1 MADTW
6 IVDIRH
12 YFDAG
17 GTLPPQVRPLA
28 LHFGRIV
35 AAATARPAGATFES
49 AVPCRRR
56 PRRRACPG
64 RIVVQR
70 SQVPPRIRWE
80 CPRCEDRGLIEGF
93 EESPWDLSR
102 VPPDEE
108 QERATVVF
116 PEREYRALVEIDVLG
131 LDCEALLSRG
141 RPLSE
146 GVEIEGSRSLL
157 DHLQGLV
164 AAAANHEERAGRQR
178 LLDGAYQRIEA
189 ELHVRDSGAGLS
201 DEEFDAFLRKLLAH
215 APESIRQRKRNQ
227 KSKTGRSAARGKKGS
242 RMRATPRTVHR
253 LRIEL
258 LEVRPSVWR
267 RVEVP
272 SEITLAGL
280 HDVIQTAVGWTDSHL
295 HRFEIH
301 GRHFGVPSP
310 EDWEPVHDER
320 KVRLVEVLP
329 APKERALYNYDF
341 GDDWWH
347 DVMVEE
353 IATAEPGTTYPI
365 CIAGRRACSP
375 EDVGGPGGY
384 ARMLEVLA
392 NHDDPERE
400 EFLVWLGGAFDAD
413 AFDLEAVN
421 RALRGRA

>member
-1 MADTW
+1 MMGDTW

-12 YFDAG
+12 YFDADWA
-17 GTLPPQVRPLA
+17 LPPQVRPIA
-28 LHFGRIV
+28 LYFGRIV
-35 AAATARPAGATFES
+35 AVATARPAGATFES
-49 AVPCRRR
+49 AIPCRRR

-64 RIVVQR
+64 RVVVQC
-70 SQVPPRIRWE
+70 SQVPPRIRWN
-80 CPRCEDRGLIEGF
+80 CPRCEDQGVIVGF

-108 QERATVVF
+108 QERATVVL
-116 PEREYRALVEIDVLG
+116 PEREYRVLVEIEVLD
-131 LDCEALLSRG
+131 LDCGALLLRG

-146 GVEIEGSRSLL
+146 GVEIEGSLALL
-157 DHLQGLV
+157 DHLQGFV
-164 AAAANHEERAGRQR
+164 AVAANHEERAGRRR

-189 ELHVRDSGAGLS
+189 ELRVPGSGGGLS
-201 DEEFDAFLRKLLAH
+201 DEEFDAFLLKLLAH
-215 APESIRQRKRNQ
+215 APESIRPRRKK

-242 RMRATPRTVHR
+242 QMRATPRTVHR

-272 SEITLAGL
+272 SEITLAEL
-280 HDVIQTAVGWTDSHL
+280 HDVIQTAMGWTDSHL
-295 HRFEIH
+295 HQFEIH
-301 GRHFGVPSP
+301 GQRFGLPSP

-320 KVRLVEVLP
+320 RVRLVEVLP
-329 APKERALYNYDF
+329 APEERALYEYDF
-341 GDDWWH
+341 GDGWCH

-353 IATAEPGTTYPI
+353 IATAETGTTYPI
-365 CIAGRRACSP
+365 CVAGRRACPP

-392 NHDDPERE
+392 SPDDPERE
-400 EFLVWLGGAFDAD
+400 EFIDWLGGAFDAD
-413 AFDLEAVN
+413 AFDLGATN
-421 RALRGRA
+421 RALRG